1 VEYQVVGRG
10 SQSAKL
16 FADKTGIDV
25 VQGGVDRF
33 FRLSNRVVDKAIALE
48 GNGRMVSINEKNGWA
63 VQSFK
68 NGFGETSMV
77 NFSITPGSE
86 QTKLIVD
93 DIFRRGDCGLPAY
106 DESSKLHLSLLSSLI
121 AKANA
126 VEGPDW
132 SRLPIT

>member
-1 VEYQVVGRG
+1 MVGRG

-16 FADKTGIDV
+16 FAGKTGIDV

-68 NGFGETSMV
+68 NGFGENSMV
-77 NFSITPGSE
+77 NFSIPPVSE

-106 DESSKLHLSLLSSLI
+106 EESSKLHLSLLTSLI

>member
-1 VEYQVVGRG
+1 MVGRG